1 MLSTYSLLQLCFEGR
16 LSILDNE
23 EYLLTELIST
33 SKLDLPNIQFSFEV
47 KRIETL
53 YVRSD
58 VF

>member
-1 MLSTYSLLQLCFEGR
+1 MPSTYSLLQLCLEER

-23 EYLLTELIST
+23 EYLLTELINT

-58 VF
+58 VP